1 MDIAVIGA
9 GRTANGIGPY
19 IAKYFQKHGMPVTA
33 VLGRSAES
41 SARAAAELGQFG
53 IKAKAYSSFTAM
65 IDSAK
70 PDAVAIASPTATH
83 AAYIERCL
91 ASGVHIFCDKPFAAP
106 DTPELTAWLVRV
118 VRRAH
123 AKRLTVAMNS
133 QWPFVLPWYA
143 ELCGTVKPD
152 KVRTFAMRLSPVVSG
167 PAMIP
172 DSLPHALSLLY
183 DALGNGEIKGLTFK
197 REGEAHIIAF
207 TYSTDRTRCAV
218 TITLVQ
224 ELSQPRTLTFG
235 FDGRI
240 AVRAIDPATYAMSLV
255 CKGKSLAIPDP
266 LELSV
271 KDFIDSL
278 AGKHVPRSGADHIA
292 RTTMLLQQVHDA
304 AIRHTEGLWKN

>member
-1 MDIAVIGA
+1 MNIAVIGA
-9 GRTANGIGPY
+9 GRTVNGIGPY
-19 IAKYFQKHGMPVTA
+19 IARYFQQHDMPVTA

-41 SARAAAELGQFG
+41 AARAAADLEPFG
-53 IKAKAYSSFTAM
+53 IRAKAYTSFSEM
-65 IDSAK
+65 IGKAK
-70 PDAVAIASPTATH
+70 PDAVAIAAPTATH

-106 DTPELTAWLVRV
+106 DTPDLTAWLVSV
-118 VRRAH
+118 LRRAH
-123 AKRLTVAMNS
+123 MKGLTVAMNS

-143 ELCGTVKPD
+143 ELCGEVAPD
-152 KVRTFAMRLSPVVSG
+152 KVRTFAMRLSPGVSG

-172 DSLPHALSLLY
+172 DSVPHAVSLLY
-183 DALGNGEIKGLTFK
+183 DALGNGEIKALSFK
-197 REGEAHIIAF
+197 RQDDAHIIEF
-207 TYSTDRTRCAV
+207 TYSTDRTRCKAA
-218 TITLVQ
+218 ITLVQ

-240 AVRAIDPATYAMSLV
+240 ATRVIDPASYAMSLT

-278 AGKHVPRSGADHIA
+278 AGKRTPRIGVDHIA
-292 RTTMLLQQVHDA
+292 RTTMLLQQMYDA
-304 AIRHTEGLWKN
+304 AIRLTGKLWKN